1 MDCRSL
7 KNFNPLTVYN
17 LHFSHFAQECRQ
29 KMVVDLQSLNLH
41 NLQFSHFA
49 QECWQK
55 TVVDLIY
62 TIYNFRISLRSV
74 GKKRLQICNP
84 QIYTIYNLRILL
96 RSVGKKRLQIRSA
109 ESTVAHF
116 AQECWQKTI
125 VDRWHTLRK
134 PFAML
139 DATLWGLALRLI
151 ALMRARYS
159 GKAQNN
165 VQNETS
171 RVCVLG
177 GT

>member
-1 MDCRSL
+1 MHCRSL
-7 KNFNPLTVYN
+7 KNFNSLTVYN

-62 TIYNFRISLRSV
+62 TTYNFRISLRSV

-116 AQECWQKTI
+116 AQECWQKTV
-125 VDRWHTLRK
+125 VDLIYTIYSCA
-134 PFAML
+134 F
-139 DATLWGLALRLI
+139 RLF
-151 ALMRARYS
+151 S
-159 GKAQNN
+159 
-165 VQNETS
+165 S
-171 RVCVLG
+171 
-177 GT
+177 